1 MKPWVHTEMRKRRNI
16 LDYLPRTEAKLR
28 LEHVYLISHEK
39 ISTYIQGVLI
49 SMRIE
54 WRLRKICLNLNLLK
68 ITKLVKTENM
78 SISSK
83 IMVDQIL

>member
-39 ISTYIQGVLI
+39 ISTFIQGVLI

-54 WRLRKICLNLNLLK
+54 WRLQKICLNLNLLK
-68 ITKLVKTENM
+68 LQNLKTENM